1 LEIVQEK
8 CKNEENIRRMVEEKL
23 SEKNKE
29 CSQAYQE
36 IAQLQGQLQKY
47 EAPASVDA
55 LKEKHLQL
63 SKYLKVGELR
73 VIMGNV

>member
-1 LEIVQEK
+1 
-8 CKNEENIRRMVEEKL
+8 MVEEKL

-36 IAQLQGQLQKY
+36 IATLQGLLQKY
-47 EAPASVDA
+47 EAPASVEA

-63 SKYLKVGELR
+63 AKDLR
-73 VIMGNV
+73 VKTIYIYISY